1 MKTIRLARRLA
12 VPAAAL
18 MLASVAAPA
27 LADDD
32 DMRCSGGP
40 SGARLSMDEV
50 VKKAEEQGYTV
61 RGAEMEDGCWEIY
74 ALGEDGGR
82 YEMYLH
88 PVSGEIVKLEK
99 KS

>member
-1 MKTIRLARRLA
+1 MKTTPIARLIATS
-12 VPAAAL
+12 AAAL
-18 MLASVAAPA
+18 MLGAVAAPA
-27 LADDD
+27 FASDDD
-32 DMRCSGGP
+32 ARCSGGA
-40 SGARLSMDEV
+40 SGPQLSMNDV

-74 ALGEDGGR
+74 AKDKDGQR

-88 PVSGEIVKLEK
+88 PVSGEIVKLER